1 MHTKPTC
8 AWHPRSSRVRISL
21 VDLAA
26 LIARSS
32 LLFIAMALACVTC
45 GAATPAGAAPIEAAK
60 LERIEGS
67 DLQRVRLTQRA
78 SERLGIETAPVREA
92 QVARR
97 AAPTAAATS
106 RLVVPYSA
114 VVYDLR
120 GDTWAYVSTEPLVY
134 QRHALRVD
142 YIEGD
147 LAVLLEGPPVGTAVV
162 TVGVAELFG
171 IELGVGK

>member
-1 MHTKPTC
+1 MQAKPTC
-8 AWHPRSSRVRISL
+8 AWHPQSSRVRISL

-26 LIARSS
+26 LIRSS
-32 LLFIAMALACVTC
+32 LLFIALALACVAC
-45 GAATPAGAAPIEAAK
+45 GTATPAGATPIEPAK

-67 DLQRVRLTQRA
+67 DLQRVRLSQRA

-92 QVARR
+92 QVTRR
-97 AAPTAAATS
+97 GAPTAAATS
-106 RLVVPYSA
+106 RIVVPYSA

-120 GDTWAYVSTEPLVY
+120 GETWAYVTTEPLVF

-147 LAVLLEGPPVGTAVV
+147 LAVLLEGPPVGTVVV

>member
-1 MHTKPTC
+1 MHAKPAC
-8 AWHPRSSRVRISL
+8 AWHPQSSRVRISV

-26 LIARSS
+26 LIARFFVR
-32 LLFIAMALACVTC
+32 LIASAVACVAC
-45 GAATPAGAAPIEAAK
+45 GTASPAGATPIEPAK
-60 LERIEGS
+60 LERIEGTE
-67 DLQRVRLTQRA
+67 LQRIRLSQRA
-78 SERLGIETAPVREA
+78 SERLGIATAPVREA

-97 AAPTAAATS
+97 GAPAGTAAP
-106 RLVVPYSA
+106 RIVIPYSA

-120 GDTWAYVSTEPLVY
+120 GDTWAYVSTEPLVF

-142 YIEGD
+142 YIEGE
-147 LAVLLEGPPVGTAVV
+147 LAVLLEGPPLGTAVV